1 MKSIKLIG
9 ISLGLLAL
17 AACSSDFQDEGLL
30 NTETRGYTGTAPVI
44 DVAITNANGS
54 TSFTTSGY
62 YRYKG
67 SGIKSNGF
75 VYSVYDSMPYIKK
88 SLCFTKLV
96 SAKTDTISYNFTSLL
111 IGKTYFVRA
120 YSVSTSGDTVYS
132 DVVNYVAKPSSP
144 TVETLPIFN
153 RVRVAAIVCGR
164 FTKGGDGLLKY
175 GCCLSRSPLPT
186 VKDGIMVLATDTATD
201 ATYHGYFGVFFDNLE
216 PNTMYHVRAFA
227 INSTDTVYGQDRIF
241 KTSLGGDFS
250 WGWNNKSSA
259 ESAGAADRITQA
271 VDSAMFYYRNY
282 TNLNKYLYIN
292 YSPGTPTADCNIN
305 GWMNVGAVERYQW
318 VGTIQHEMCHA
329 LGVGTASNWSSFGS
343 PWDKPYAVLTL
354 RVMMHDMTEHITH
367 DGLHFWP
374 GGINQREEVTNGT
387 TNLIGTYTCSNA
399 AMLKANALIIN
410 AMRWDGLLSY

>member
-144 TVETLPIFN
+144 TVETLPIRSEER
-153 RVRVAAIVCGR
+153 RVGKECR
-164 FTKGGDGLLKY
+164 
-175 GCCLSRSPLPT
+175 SRWSP
-186 VKDGIMVLATDTATD
+186 
-201 ATYHGYFGVFFDNLE
+201 Y
-216 PNTMYHVRAFA
+216 
-227 INSTDTVYGQDRIF
+227 
-241 KTSLGGDFS
+241 
-250 WGWNNKSSA
+250 
-259 ESAGAADRITQA
+259 
-271 VDSAMFYYRNY
+271 
-282 TNLNKYLYIN
+282 
-292 YSPGTPTADCNIN
+292 
-305 GWMNVGAVERYQW
+305 
-318 VGTIQHEMCHA
+318 
-329 LGVGTASNWSSFGS
+329 
-343 PWDKPYAVLTL
+343 
-354 RVMMHDMTEHITH
+354 
-367 DGLHFWP
+367 
-374 GGINQREEVTNGT
+374 
-387 TNLIGTYTCSNA
+387 
-399 AMLKANALIIN
+399 
-410 AMRWDGLLSY
+410 